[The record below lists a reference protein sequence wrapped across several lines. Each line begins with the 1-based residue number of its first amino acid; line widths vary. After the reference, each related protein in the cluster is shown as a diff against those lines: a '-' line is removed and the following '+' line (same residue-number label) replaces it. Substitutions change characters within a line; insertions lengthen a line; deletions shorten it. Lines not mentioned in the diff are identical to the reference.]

1 MLDNRIYEHPILS
14 FDRGKR
20 IKFFLDGKE
29 LFGYENETIGAALH
43 ANGITMLSK
52 SLNLNRPR
60 GFFCGIGKC
69 SSCLMTVNGVPNERT
84 CILPLKEGMDIHVQ
98 EGKGRAINVRKD
110 DKKVITEKCDVLII
124 GSGPAG
130 LSAAMETTNYGL
142 ATIVVDENPIV
153 GGQLIKQTHR
163 FFGSEKEYAG
173 VRGIDISPLILENC
187 NRKKLKF
194 YTMAGA
200 FGYYPEGVA
209 VELEDQIKL
218 IKTQK
223 VIVAGGAQENFLIF
237 ENNDLPGIYG
247 AGGVQTLMNVYG
259 VKPGNR
265 ALMVG
270 SGNVGLIV
278 SYQLLQ
284 AGVEVKCVVEVMDR
298 IGGYYVHAAKLK
310 RQGVPIL
317 LRHTIEEAIGN
328 EKVEGAV
335 VRDLESGEKKCFEV
349 DLICIAVGLTPSVQL
364 LQQAGCKTVYIPE
377 LGGEVALHGECYE
390 TTVHGL
396 YVVGDTSAIEEASS
410 AMLEGRI
417 AGISVSLD
425 LDLNLDIDLNL
436 NLNHLKATKEALSKR
451 EELRKEL
458 HEIRDSPFGKK
469 IVAGEEKMKKLVEA
483 YYEH

>member
-1 MLDNRIYEHPILS
+1 MLDKRIYEHPILS

-20 IKFFLDGKE
+20 VRFTLDGKE

-43 ANGITMLSK
+43 ANGITTLRK
-52 SLNLNRPR
+52 SFNLNRPR

-69 SSCLMTVNGVPNERT
+69 SSCLMTVNGIPNERT
-84 CILPLKEGMDIHVQ
+84 CIIPLKEGMDIHVQ
-98 EGKGRAINVRKD
+98 KGDGKVSDIEKN
-110 DKKVITEKCDVLII
+110 DKKIIAEKCDVLII

-142 ATIVVDENPIV
+142 ETIVVDENPII

-173 VRGIDISPLILENC
+173 VRGIDISSLILENC

-194 YTMAGA
+194 YTMASA

-209 VELEDQIKL
+209 VELEDQVKL
-218 IKTQK
+218 IKTSK
-223 VIVAGGAQENFLIF
+223 VIVAGGAQENFLTF

-259 VKPGNR
+259 VKPGDR

-284 AGVEVKCVVEVMDR
+284 AGVEVKSIVEVMDR
-298 IGGYYVHAAKLK
+298 VGGYYVHAAKLK
-310 RQGVPIL
+310 RHGVPIL
-317 LRHTIEEAIGN
+317 LRHTIEKAIGN
-328 EKVEGAV
+328 EKVESAV
-335 VRDLESGEKKCFEV
+335 VRNLENGEKKFFDV

-364 LQQAGCKTVYIPE
+364 MQQAGCKTVYIPE
-377 LGGEVALHGECYE
+377 LGGEVALRDECYE

-396 YVVGDTSAIEEASS
+396 YVVGDASAIEEASS

-425 LDLNLDIDLNL
+425 PELHRDRPKTTN
-436 NLNHLKATKEALSKR
+436 KKEALDRR
-451 EELRKEL
+451 EELKKEL
-458 HEIRDSPFGKK
+458 REIRDSSSGKK
-469 IVAGEEKMKKLVEA
+469 ITAGEKKMREMR
-483 YYEH
+483 EEIS